1 MITISK
7 LNNSIVF
14 RCAIFWGPRAE
25 RPKVEGRGYGPRAE
39 GGGTQTPKYFTE
51 IKCPKSLQKAEAHLE
66 HKRTSARD
74 FLCEYI

>member
-1 MITISK
+1 MITFSK

-14 RCAIFWGPRAE
+14 RCAIFWGP
-25 RPKVEGRGYGPRAE
+25 KVEGRVYGPRAE
-39 GGGTQTPKYFTE
+39 GRGTQTPKYFTE
-51 IKCPKSLQKAEAHLE
+51 TKCPKSLQKAEAHLE